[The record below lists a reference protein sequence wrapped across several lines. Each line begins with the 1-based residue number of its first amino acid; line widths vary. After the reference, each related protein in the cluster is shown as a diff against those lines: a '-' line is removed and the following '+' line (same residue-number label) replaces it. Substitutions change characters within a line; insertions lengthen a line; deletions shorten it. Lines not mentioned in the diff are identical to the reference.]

1 MEFLLQL
8 MAELFGTETEQQ
20 KFVTVAETS
29 NKETINAEIIHPF
42 QEDTFETDPDFQLE
56 EGLIFNYIRFH

>member
-29 NKETINAEIIHPF
+29 NKEFLNAEIINPF
-42 QEDTFETDPDFQLE
+42 QCDEYENDPDFQLE
-56 EGLIFNYIRFH
+56 DGLIFDFIRFH